1 MNEQTKE
8 NLLKAMH
15 GEAFAYAKYM
25 LFAEHARKKGLKNL
39 ANLFE
44 KTAKVERLEHFREE
58 AELVGLVGTDADN
71 LKDAMK
77 GESYEIE
84 TMYPEFATQAS
95 VAGDK
100 AAADRFNEIREDERG
115 HFEAYRKALQQLE
128 KTKTRKQK

>member
-25 LFAEHARKKGLKNL
+25 LFEEHARKKGLKGL

-44 KTAKVERLEHFREE
+44 KTANVERLEHFREE
-58 AELVGLVGTDADN
+58 AELLGLVGADADN

-84 TMYPEFATQAS
+84 TMYPEFAKQAS
-95 VAGDK
+95 AAGDK
-100 AAADRFNEIREDERG
+100 AAADRFAEIRGDEQG
-115 HFEAYRKALQQLE
+115 HLETYSKALE
-128 KTKTRKQK
+128 KVERKDKQK